1 MATTHSK
8 KGNRDKALEL
18 FEESLR
24 FNQKTKNKADLATT
38 FSNMAIVYYEKGSM
52 QKAKSY
58 SKKAIKIDIEFQNKD
73 GLSKSYTN
81 LALFYLQKEE
91 FDKSIYYLNKGLK
104 VNKKFND
111 EVSITKYL
119 NNLSSVYYNR
129 RDYNNAIKFASISA
143 SIFILSFFMLRAE
156 WSGYVADVNTMK
168 LTIPGKGL
176 MANSILDYVNPI
188 YWLRY
193 FRRIDVDFAKLQQIS
208 TSVRDYTSIIQRF
221 FSGDRVPKT
230 SWFYDINLSCIDD
243 TYRLT
248 FRTKNKRE
256 QLYAMIV
263 QINQMGSP
271 ILNR

>member
-1 MATTHSK
+1 M
-8 KGNRDKALEL
+8 E
-18 FEESLR
+18 
-24 FNQKTKNKADLATT
+24 TKNTD
-38 FSNMAIVYYEKGSM
+38 SVQY
-52 QKAKSY
+52 
-58 SKKAIKIDIEFQNKD
+58 KKLSIKDINTI
-73 GLSKSYTN
+73 L
-81 LALFYLQKEE
+81 
-91 FDKSIYYLNKGLK
+91 
-104 VNKKFND
+104 
-111 EVSITKYL
+111 KYL
-119 NNLSSVYYNR
+119 LVIVISGFLSFIFGGLLFAGTVSPEELVQV
-129 RDYNNAIKFASISA
+129 KLFASISA